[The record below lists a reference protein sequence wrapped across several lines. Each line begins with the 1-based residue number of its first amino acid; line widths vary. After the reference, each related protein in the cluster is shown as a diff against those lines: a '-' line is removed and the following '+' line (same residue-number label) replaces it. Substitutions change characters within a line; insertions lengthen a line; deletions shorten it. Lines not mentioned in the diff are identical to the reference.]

1 LLLAFVKVFVSER
14 PRQKLSL
21 LRITEENV
29 RVVHILDLLVA
40 LDDIYIVYFLEL
52 ASSAKHT
59 DFVFI
64 SVQKALPTCAEG

>member
-1 LLLAFVKVFVSER
+1 MWCTFF
-14 PRQKLSL
+14 
-21 LRITEENV
+21 
-29 RVVHILDLLVA
+29 DLLVA